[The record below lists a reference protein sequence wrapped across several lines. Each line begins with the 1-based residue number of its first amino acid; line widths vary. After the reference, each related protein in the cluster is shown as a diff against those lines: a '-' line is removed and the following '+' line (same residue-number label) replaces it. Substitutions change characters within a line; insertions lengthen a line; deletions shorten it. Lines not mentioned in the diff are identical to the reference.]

1 MASPHLLGIVDRAIN
16 FLLVLGFYNELFFIN
31 ISDKG

>member
-1 MASPHLLGIVDRAIN
+1 MASPHLLNIVDLAIN
-16 FLLVLGFYNELFFIN
+16 ILLVLGFNYELFFIN